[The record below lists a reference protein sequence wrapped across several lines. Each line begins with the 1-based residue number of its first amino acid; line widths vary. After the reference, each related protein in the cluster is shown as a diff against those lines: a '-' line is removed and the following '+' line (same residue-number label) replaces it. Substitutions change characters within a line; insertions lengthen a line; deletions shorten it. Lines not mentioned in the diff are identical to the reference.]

1 MTAPEQ
7 TKPSDVHTQSEPT
20 PAQQE
25 PRKEEDSAPA
35 TREELARVTR
45 ELRELTERV
54 QRERLEQRA
63 LAEIGAVRWFDSAE
77 AARELLPKLH
87 EESGVLFVADAG
99 NPSQK
104 VPLAQAVADL
114 ARRRPYW
121 VRADLRE
128 GSGALGDARN
138 ATRTAPAEPELT
150 YQDLLD
156 DPKRMA
162 DWLRRDPKEVARLR
176 AAHGRTR

>member
-7 TKPSDVHTQSEPT
+7 AKVSNDLTQSEPAAAP
-20 PAQQE
+20 PA
-25 PRKEEDSAPA
+25 PPNEEDAAPA

-54 QRERLEQRA
+54 QRERLERRA
-63 LAEIGAVRWFDSAE
+63 MAEIGAVRWFDPAE
-77 AARELLPKLH
+77 AARELLPKLR
-87 EESGVLFVADAG
+87 EEDGVLLVADAG
-99 NPSQK
+99 RPNENI
-104 VPLAQAVADL
+104 PLAQAVADL
-114 ARRRPYW
+114 AKRRPYW
-121 VRADLRE
+121 VRAELRE

-138 ATRTAPAEPELT
+138 ASRTSPAEPDLA

-176 AAHGRTR
+176 AAHGRKR